1 MQNFRDYYEILGIP
15 KTSTAEEIKRA
26 YRGLARQYHP
36 DVNPGDK
43 AAEEKFKLLG
53 EAYGVLSDVD
63 KRKQYEQYSEYW
75 QQKNGAKGW
84 RPQWPSGSSAKNA
97 DYSAFEDFDNFVEQL
112 LKEHQGDS
120 RAVSRRKAK
129 DSVGGTDRNSRRSGG
144 RDRATASRPKNSESR
159 TQSRQQSA
167 TSTAARETARE
178 TTRETVRETSR
189 EPSGDATPKP
199 SYRRQPP
206 SPSRRD
212 AEADLTVPLE
222 KAYAGGRERVRL
234 EDGRSLEVNMPPGMV
249 TGQRIRLKGQ
259 GIDGG
264 NLYLRIEVE
273 PHSYFSLAEGN
284 VYCRLPL
291 TPSEAVLGGTLAMP
305 TLGGPVNMM
314 VPPGVQSGQRL
325 KLTGKGYPIAQG
337 LYGDQ
342 IVEIEVVMPAV
353 LDDEEKALYQELRS
367 IERFNPRAELPFP

>member
-1 MQNFRDYYEILGIP
+1 MQNFRDYYQILGVAP
-15 KTSTAEEIKRA
+15 DSSAEEIKRA

-53 EAYGVLSDVD
+53 EAYGVLSDAD
-63 KRKQYEQYSEYW
+63 KRQQYEQYSRYW
-75 QQKNGAKGW
+75 NQKGKSWGKKARRANKD
-84 RPQWPSGSSAKNA
+84 A

-112 LKEHQGDS
+112 LKQHQAPDQS
-120 RAVSRRKAK
+120 VSRWVA
-129 DSVGGTDRNSRRSGG
+129 N
-144 RDRATASRPKNSESR
+144 
-159 TQSRQQSA
+159 QSA
-167 TSTAARETARE
+167 TDSERPTSKAA
-178 TTRETVRETSR
+178 SR
-189 EPSGDATPKP
+189 SEADRSGADRAPDRQPSKQVPEPERQQRPT
-199 SYRRQPP
+199 YRRQAA

-273 PHSYFSLAEGN
+273 PHDYFTLQDGD

-291 TPSEAVLGGTLAMP
+291 TPSEAVLGGTIAMP
-305 TLGGPVNMM
+305 TLGGSVNMM
-314 VPPGVQSGQRL
+314 IPPAVQPRQRL
-325 KLTGKGYPIAQG
+325 RLTGKGYPIGQG

-342 IVEIEVVMPAV
+342 IVEIDVVMPIT
-353 LDDEEKALYQELRS
+353 LDDEEKALYQELRN
-367 IERFNPRAELPFP
+367 IERFNPRAGLPF

>member
-1 MQNFRDYYEILGIP
+1 MQNFRDYYQILGIAP
-15 KTSTAEEIKRA
+15 DSSAEAIKRA

-53 EAYGVLSDVD
+53 EAYGVLSDAD
-63 KRKQYEQYSEYW
+63 KRQQYEQYSRYW
-75 QQKNGAKGW
+75 NQKGKAWGKKA
-84 RPQWPSGSSAKNA
+84 RRSTKDA

-112 LKEHQGDS
+112 LKQHQAPDQS
-120 RAVSRRKAK
+120 VSRWVA
-129 DSVGGTDRNSRRSGG
+129 N
-144 RDRATASRPKNSESR
+144 
-159 TQSRQQSA
+159 QSA
-167 TSTAARETARE
+167 TDSERPTSKAASRAEADRAGADRVPDRKSSRQASSEPERQQRLAYRKQTA
-178 TTRETVRETSR
+178 
-189 EPSGDATPKP
+189 
-199 SYRRQPP
+199 
-206 SPSRRD
+206 SPSRWD

-234 EDGRSLEVNMPPGMV
+234 EDGRSLEVSMPAGMV

-273 PHSYFSLAEGN
+273 PHDYFTLQDGD

-291 TPSEAVLGGTLAMP
+291 TPSEAVLGGTIAMP
-305 TLGGPVNMM
+305 TLGGSVNMM
-314 VPPGVQSGQRL
+314 IPPAVQPRQRL
-325 KLTGKGYPIAQG
+325 RLTGKGYPIGQG

-342 IVEIEVVMPAV
+342 IVEIDVVMPTT
-353 LDDEEKALYQELRS
+353 LDDEEKALYQELRN
-367 IERFNPRAELPFP
+367 IERFNPRAGLPF

>member
-1 MQNFRDYYEILGIP
+1 MQNFRDYYQILGVSP
-15 KTSTAEEIKRA
+15 DASAEEIKRA

-36 DVNPGDK
+36 DVNPGNK
-43 AAEEKFKLLG
+43 AAEEKFKVLG

-63 KRKQYEQYSEYW
+63 KRQQYEQYSQYW
-75 QQKNGAKGW
+75 NQKNEKGW
-84 RPQWPSGSSAKNA
+84 GKKSKRSSKEA

-112 LKEHQGDS
+112 LKQHQATDKSVARWAAEQTYSGTGS
-120 RAVSRRKAK
+120 RAAAETNSADKTTRRRTAATHPSLEPDKQPAESQVKESRKQPA
-129 DSVGGTDRNSRRSGG
+129 SDRQ
-144 RDRATASRPKNSESR
+144 SRP
-159 TQSRQQSA
+159 T
-167 TSTAARETARE
+167 
-178 TTRETVRETSR
+178 
-189 EPSGDATPKP
+189 
-199 SYRRQPP
+199 YRRQAA

-234 EDGRSLEVNMPPGMV
+234 EDGRSLEVSMPPGMV

-273 PHSYFSLAEGN
+273 PHDYFTLQDGD

-291 TPSEAVLGGTLAMP
+291 TPSEAVLGGTIAMP

-314 VPPGVQSGQRL
+314 IPPGVQPRQRL
-325 KLTGKGYPIAQG
+325 RLTGKGYPIGQG

-342 IVEIEVVMPAV
+342 IVEIDVVMPIV
-353 LDDEEKALYQELRS
+353 LDDEEKALYQELRN
-367 IERFNPRAELPFP
+367 IEQFNPRVGLPF

>member
-1 MQNFRDYYEILGIP
+1 MQNFRDYYEILGIA
-15 KTSTAEEIKRA
+15 KTATPEEIKKA
-26 YRGLARQYHP
+26 YRALARQYHP

-53 EAYGVLSDVD
+53 EAYGVLSDTD
-63 KRKQYEQYSEYW
+63 KRQQYEQYSQYW
-75 QQKNGAKGW
+75 QNKSSKGW
-84 RPQWPSGSSAKNA
+84 GVWPGKGSASKDA

-112 LKEHQGDS
+112 LKQHQEGD
-120 RAVSRRKAK
+120 RPFSRREAK
-129 DSVGGTDRNSRRSGG
+129 SRKTESKTVERNASVGTRTRQTSRRAQRQSIDSVGRPEDSPKRQASSSSRQ
-144 RDRATASRPKNSESR
+144 ASVTERKRRYR
-159 TQSRQQSA
+159 TQP
-167 TSTAARETARE
+167 AA
-178 TTRETVRETSR
+178 
-189 EPSGDATPKP
+189 
-199 SYRRQPP
+199 
-206 SPSRRD
+206 PSRRD

-234 EDGRSLEVNMPPGMV
+234 EDGRSLEVNMPVGMV

-273 PHSYFSLAEGN
+273 PHSYFTLQDGDI
-284 VYCRLPL
+284 YCRLPL
-291 TPSEAVLGGTLAMP
+291 TPSEAALGGTISMP

-314 VPPGVQSGQRL
+314 VPPGVQTGQRL

-342 IVEIEVVMPAV
+342 IVTIEVVVPTV
-353 LDDEEKALYQELRS
+353 LDDEEKALYQELLN
-367 IERFNPRAELPFP
+367 IERFNPRAGLPFA